1 MSVSK
6 KQCFQP
12 LINGDFQPA
21 SGALSRFRRLNDKT
35 TGEGG
40 RECHGQ
46 GRLICLKLKALR
58 LVSIQIG
65 MGSVLETLCGQAYG
79 AKRYHLLGIHVQRE
93 FFIHFCVCIPLAIVW
108 AYISSCI
115 WVGPFNVL

>member
-58 LVSIQIG
+58 LVSIQSRLIVTMARAILG
-65 MGSVLETLCGQAYG
+65 GVLNRGPWAWTTPNNCRGFKVLENARGLPT
-79 AKRYHLLGIHVQRE
+79 IT
-93 FFIHFCVCIPLAIVW
+93 
-108 AYISSCI
+108 
-115 WVGPFNVL
+115 